1 MALAIFDLD
10 NTLIAG
16 DSDHSWGQF
25 LVSEKRVDAEQ
36 FAQINDRFYAD
47 YVAGNLDIFAYLAF
61 SLRPLTEIPA
71 PELEQLHRKFMQT
84 VITPL
89 QLPKAH
95 ALLQKHRD
103 AGDRLLIISATN
115 RFVIEPI
122 CHSLGVT
129 ELLASEPEKVDGR
142 YTGKVFGT
150 PTYQQGKVIRL
161 QEWLAAE
168 KESLEGSWFY
178 SDSINDLPLLLEVDN
193 PVAVDPCEKL
203 KREATE
209 RQWPIIS
216 LRNS

>member
-36 FAQINDRFYAD
+36 FEQINDRFYAD

-122 CHSLGVT
+122 CQSLGVT
-129 ELLASEPEKVDGR
+129 ELLAS
-142 YTGKVFGT
+142 
-150 PTYQQGKVIRL
+150 
-161 QEWLAAE
+161 
-168 KESLEGSWFY
+168 
-178 SDSINDLPLLLEVDN
+178 
-193 PVAVDPCEKL
+193 
-203 KREATE
+203 
-209 RQWPIIS
+209 
-216 LRNS
+216 

>member
-36 FAQINDRFYAD
+36 FEQINYRFYAD

-61 SLRPLTEIPA
+61 SLLPLTEIPA

-122 CHSLGVT
+122 CQSLGVT
-129 ELLASEPEKVDGR
+129 ELLASEPEKVNGR

>member
-36 FAQINDRFYAD
+36 FEQINDRFYAD

-61 SLRPLTEIPA
+61 SLLPLTEIPA

-122 CHSLGVT
+122 CQSLGVT
-129 ELLASEPEKVDGR
+129 ELLASEPEKVNGR